1 MIKNKKISWQLR
13 AFRAAASIAL
23 IALTSSCEKEV
34 LIPNTCENG
43 VCDATISSIYPMDS
57 NGYTHVDLEWTGD
70 FLPYFTIDIEAS
82 RTIPYWYYN
91 DQPVVSA
98 EFDTDS
104 YYVLGDSLAFTL
116 PLYNSFTGLE
126 TYEGFPIAVQ
136 DTTIY
141 LNQFEGMV
149 LPVVQDDTRV
159 YFSDDLDGNFTSKR
173 TIGPIPQGFE
183 GDTISI
189 YMRVFWD
196 AGNNSVIKDHY
207 IEKYIIE

>member
-1 MIKNKKISWQLR
+1 MNVSNKIAVQLR
-13 AFRAAASIAL
+13 AFRAAASIVL
-23 IALTSSCEKEV
+23 IALTASCEKEV

-43 VCDATISSIYPMDS
+43 VCDATISSTYPMDS

-126 TYEGFPIAVQ
+126 TYEGYPIAVQ

-141 LNQFEGMV
+141 LSQFEGMV
-149 LPVVQDDTRV
+149 FPVVQNDTRI
-159 YFSDDLDGNFTSKR
+159 YFSDDEDGRFTSKR

-183 GDTISI
+183 GDTITV
-189 YMRVFWD
+189 YMKVFWD
-196 AGNNSVIKDHY
+196 AGNNSVVKDHY